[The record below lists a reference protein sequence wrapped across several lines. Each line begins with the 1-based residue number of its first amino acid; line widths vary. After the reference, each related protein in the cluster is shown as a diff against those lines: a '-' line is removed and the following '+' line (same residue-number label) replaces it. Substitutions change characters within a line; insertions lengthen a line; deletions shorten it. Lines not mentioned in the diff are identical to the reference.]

1 MTEVNPISDTRTV
14 TLLLPALDE
23 AEALPKLISE
33 IPKIELNKI
42 GWECKVLLV
51 DGGSTDSTINVAKE
65 YGCEVIQQGLE
76 KGKGA
81 GMRVAFNHF
90 LETDSSALV
99 MIDADGTY
107 SPKDIMSMLDK
118 LDMYDV
124 VIGSRLKGN
133 IEDGAMTRFNFLGN
147 HMLSW
152 IATILYGRYTSD
164 LCSGAWA
171 FKKTAIEKMN
181 LNSVHFEIEAEMFA
195 NCAIA
200 NLKIGFVPINYRRR
214 IGVPKLGSVRD
225 GASIFRKLLVRRVLP
240 VNNE

>member
-42 GWECKVLLV
+42 GWKCKVLLV
-51 DGGSTDSTINVAKE
+51 DGGSTDSTIKIAKE
-65 YGCEVIQQGLE
+65 YGCKVIKQGLE

-81 GMRVAFNHF
+81 GMRIAFDYF
-90 LETDSSALV
+90 LKTDSSALV

-107 SPKDIMSMLDK
+107 SPEDMMVMLNELNK
-118 LDMYDV
+118 HDV
-124 VIGSRLKGN
+124 VIGSRLKGD

-152 IATILYGRYTSD
+152 TASILYGKYTSD

-214 IGVPKLGSVRD
+214 TGEPKLGSIRD
-225 GASIFRKLLVRRVLP
+225 GASIFRKLFVRRVLP
-240 VNNE
+240 ANNE